1 MNAFLF
7 LLITDHTRFPNYF
20 TLLTVSHSF
29 STSTFIMSK
38 INIIYAI
45 FGIFYLFSYKKR
57 AASIAALFLFAWQR
71 PTLARD
77 KPSLPSALKSL
88 TSVFGMGT
96 GVTSSPLPPSNF
108 FLFIVPFS
116 SMDNYYYNFLIAVV
130 NTFLNIILSKLD
142 NGSFTNR
149 CSFLVKSSID

>member
-57 AASIAALFLFAWQR
+57 AASIAALFLSICLAASYSRKGQTLTTIGAEELNFRVRDGNGCDLFAIATKQ
-71 PTLARD
+71 
-77 KPSLPSALKSL
+77 
-88 TSVFGMGT
+88 
-96 GVTSSPLPPSNF
+96 F
-108 FLFIVPFS
+108 FSIHCSIQF
-116 SMDNYYYNFLIAVV
+116 DGQLI
-130 NTFLNIILSKLD
+130 L
-142 NGSFTNR
+142 
-149 CSFLVKSSID
+149 